1 MGIQY
6 NSESVDSGAISVD
19 WGVSQEGSW
28 HQVFFHF
35 SAAPTTRANIEVWL
49 IHPDGGVYSIKLR
62 EFDPFGVEDVEITG
76 PRTLV
81 AKGFL
86 IRVTYPNPD
95 DLTIGVTIKGT
106 DNIQQD

>member
-1 MGIQY
+1 MGIQWT
-6 NSESVDSGAISVD
+6 SDSVDSGAISVD
-19 WGVSQEGSW
+19 WKLSQEGSW
-28 HQVFFHF
+28 RQVFVHL
-35 SAAPTTRANIEVWL
+35 SAAPTTRADIQVWL
-49 IHPDGGVYSIKLR
+49 IHPEGAVYSTLLR
-62 EFDPFGVEDVEITG
+62 APDPFGVEDVEITG

-106 DNIQQD
+106 DNVQDD